1 MISMYRGEL
10 HKVSGITRQWP
21 FPKPSI
27 TLSAFRQALEKRND
41 AIRVCCGSRPGF
53 STPCLT
59 RQDTCVSGSHNVSP
73 AHLRAMEG
81 AREELETDIGREG
94 RGESDGHVK
103 ADYMDEDVREDA
115 EDAEDR
121 SKQGGEARQAVG
133 EEGYRDGSAPMED
146 SSEKVLV
153 RGQSLDGHEPKHE
166 PKLESAEPADLEDQ
180 MDRKERKKRKLE
192 EASLMEARK
201 GKVKVKVKEELVVA
215 AAASGGVERMTV
227 DAAGTS
233 DEMELDQKVPEGL
246 DDHKGASSEV
256 EKTEKGGSDA
266 VPELPTSAEEGDVKM
281 EVNEDEQGDL
291 VKVEAPPTPPV
302 HSEEQNFGKPVS
314 DSKVEGKDHVE
325 QAKATGDPT
334 GDKRIKKAELEAKL
348 KKLTAE
354 KHRLVQMLKQVLT
367 TEKESKKKVQSAS
380 QSPSALGPPSAP
392 GPASASQAI
401 PTSTDVPAA
410 PVAQSEITSAG
421 GTEVIHKVDVP
432 SATSHQVRPNRFGRH
447 LTSSRHV
454 QVLSTEEESKKKV
467 QSASQSPPAPGAQ
480 PASQAAP
487 ISADVPAAPVVQ
499 AEGASAAASEVQ
511 PSADLEE
518 GELEYARTPSP
529 PSHTTSTSHAPSH
542 GTHSSHGSAPA
553 LGPLL
558 GRQPQHMNQGGSARG
573 NYYQQ
578 GLSLPSPSSA
588 AAAAALA
595 GAISPG
601 TGFMPLAL
609 GGRPNYQHQMVMQH
623 AAALHA
629 QKVAAVA
636 AAAAAGHSH
645 MSPILGGGGPAGAGA
660 GVNNGPPGFGGYGVS
675 PSVHGHHGHMSQGA
689 SPGAGHIAAQQGVA
703 SPSLLTTPRG

>member
-354 KHRLVQMLKQVLT
+354 KHRLVQMLKQVL
-367 TEKESKKKVQSAS
+367 
-380 QSPSALGPPSAP
+380 
-392 GPASASQAI
+392 
-401 PTSTDVPAA
+401 
-410 PVAQSEITSAG
+410 
-421 GTEVIHKVDVP
+421 
-432 SATSHQVRPNRFGRH
+432 
-447 LTSSRHV
+447 
-454 QVLSTEEESKKKV
+454 STEEESKKKV

-703 SPSLLTTPRG
+703 SPSLLTTPRGAPGYHDLRNLNPPWNLQR